1 MSSSKRRS
9 GPAGLID
16 DFAAT
21 PDPKRRK
28 RNDDT
33 HYPDFETRE
42 TTTELGLKLVRQLK
56 ISKDKSGR
64 NVAVHFIDLPSRAD
78 YPDYYQQI
86 AMPLSLNMI
95 EQRLENR
102 EYETMEQLESD
113 LKRMVQNA
121 KDYNHSKSPIFEDAE
136 RIRKALSN
144 FMPKHNPAYLRP
156 DYRAYPTPI
165 PQDLLDRQRA
175 SSAVSEAHTPTEKVK
190 LVFSRSRRSEATPAT
205 LTRKDLKQDYLNF
218 LKELSEQEDAI
229 NFEERVSKKDYPDYY
244 KVIKKP
250 TSISDVRALVES
262 DAIPDWDTLAKEVR
276 LIWDNAKEYNQEGSD
291 IYIMAEK
298 LETWSEQ
305 RMQSLGAAPRRNLKL
320 SLSQPKPKALRLT
333 MGSSTPTP
341 TLVGG
346 TIDSESLRR
355 QKEETGQALSRA
367 RRASS
372 RHAQANGSTPVPPTA
387 TPSVRRSVSQVSQG
401 AEVTEQPDIVMAEA
415 TANGTATP
423 QPQEVIPKASQT
435 PAPAPV
441 QLPTPVREVD
451 TPAPGVALTNGT
463 RGYEPP
469 GSRPAPHSAD
479 GTSPVPFERRFR
491 DPGKGLESA
500 LIGSVIFKT
509 NPTLPND
516 PKWQLVRRASP
527 VRTQTTGFISLPFNY
542 RDIRIIPVTTPELK
556 SRRRHRILVIHN
568 TQVYREPNSPFPGA
582 YDVRLYP
589 GENVLSV
596 EVLADLRDGE
606 RRDAPPQLQFDFEK
620 CTLIVNLGSRP

>member
-1 MSSSKRRS
+1 
-9 GPAGLID
+9 
-16 DFAAT
+16 
-21 PDPKRRK
+21 
-28 RNDDT
+28 
-33 HYPDFETRE
+33 
-42 TTTELGLKLVRQLK
+42 
-56 ISKDKSGR
+56 
-64 NVAVHFIDLPSRAD
+64 
-78 YPDYYQQI
+78 
-86 AMPLSLNMI
+86 MPLSLNMI

>member
-9 GPAGLID
+9 GPAGLPD

-33 HYPDFETRE
+33 HFPDRETRE
-42 TTTELGLKLVRQLK
+42 TTSELGLKLVRQLK
-56 ISKDKSGR
+56 KSQDKNGR
-64 NVAVHFIDLPSRAD
+64 NVAVHFIDLPSRVE

-86 AMPLSLNMI
+86 PMPLSLNMI
-95 EQRLENR
+95 EQRLESH

-144 FMPKHNPAYLRP
+144 FMPKHNPAYLRA

-165 PQDLLDRQRA
+165 PQELLDRPRDPSTA
-175 SSAVSEAHTPTEKVK
+175 SEANVPTEKVK
-190 LVFSRSRRSEATPAT
+190 LIFSRRRQSEATPAT
-205 LTRKDLKQDYLNF
+205 PSVKDDVRQDQLDF
-218 LKELSEQEDAI
+218 LKELSAQEDAI
-229 NFEERVSKKDYPDYY
+229 NFEEKVSKKDYPDYY
-244 KVIKKP
+244 RLIKRP
-250 TSISDVRALVES
+250 TAISDVRALVEK
-262 DAIPDWDTLAKEVR
+262 DGVQDWDALAKEVR

-298 LETWSEQ
+298 LESWSEQ
-305 RMQSLGAAPRRNLKL
+305 RMQSLGALPRRNLKL

-333 MGSSTPTP
+333 IGSSTPTP

-367 RRASS
+367 QRASS
-372 RHAQANGSTPVPPTA
+372 RTAQLNGSTPVPSSA
-387 TPSVRRSVSQVSQG
+387 AASVRRSVSQV
-401 AEVTEQPDIVMAEA
+401 TEQPDVVGTESN
-415 TANGTATP
+415 ANGTATP
-423 QPQEVIPKASQT
+423 QPEEAPKASQPPP
-435 PAPAPV
+435 PA
-441 QLPTPVREVD
+441 QLPTPVREID
-451 TPAPGVALTNGT
+451 TPGPGVPLANGV
-463 RGYEPP
+463 RGHDQPSPHP
-469 GSRPAPHSAD
+469 GHQPAFNQSAI
-479 GTSPVPFERRFR
+479 PFERRYR

-500 LIGSVIFKT
+500 LLGSVIFMT
-509 NPTLPND
+509 NPSLPND
-516 PKWQLVRRASP
+516 PRWKLIRRASP
-527 VRTQTTGFISLPFNY
+527 IRTQTSGLISLPSNY

-556 SRRRHRILVIHN
+556 YRRRHRIIVLHN
-568 TQVYREPNSPFPGA
+568 MHVYREPNSTVPGA
-582 YDVRLYP
+582 YDIKLFP
-589 GENVLSV
+589 GENTLSV

-606 RRDAPPQLQFDFEK
+606 KKEYAPPQLQFDFEK
-620 CTLIVNLGSRP
+620 CTLIVDLKTQVS

>member
-346 TIDSESLRR
+346 TIDNESLRR

-451 TPAPGVALTNGT
+451 TPAPGGALTNGT
-463 RGYEPP
+463 RGYEPTA
-469 GSRPAPHSAD
+469 SRPAPHSAD

-527 VRTQTTGFISLPFNY
+527 IRTQTTGFISLPFNY

-606 RRDAPPQLQFDFEK
+606 RRDAGPQLQFDFEK
-620 CTLIVNLGSRP
+620 CTLIVNLGSQP